1 MTVLNREEMINLERA
16 EIVRNE
22 LKKMKTFDTDEK
34 CSIIENYIMHYLRNV
49 KGYNYN
55 DELIKQLIVLQAC
68 MRTERPVPKQL
79 EPLNELKEH
88 LNNNRYEF
96 LDEETVN
103 VFLDEIEKYVVD
115 FPEDIVETMKSN
127 K

>member
-1 MTVLNREEMINLERA
+1 MNNLERA

-34 CSIIENYIMHYLRNV
+34 CSIICNYDYHYLQNV
-49 KGYNYN
+49 KGYDCD
-55 DELIKQLIVLQAC
+55 DELIKQLNILSMC
-68 MRTERPVPKQL
+68 IRTDKPVPKQL
-79 EPLNELKEH
+79 LPMNELKEH
-88 LNNNRYEF
+88 LNNNLYEF
-96 LDEETVN
+96 LDEETVK